1 MAIPKPSRHLIFELN
16 DNFEIKMSPVTFGLC
31 LAGMAAATLVIPYVG
46 LFTVPTYL
54 AVLFAFVSDKVQYVL
69 ADEGT
74 YLFEE
79 E

>member
-1 MAIPKPSRHLIFELN
+1 
-16 DNFEIKMSPVTFGLC
+16 MSPVTFGLC
-31 LAGMAAATLVIPYVG
+31 LAGMATATLVIPYVG